1 MIDELHMRV
10 GLEPITSPSA
20 WHLKQEAQL
29 ELELIGHRNTK
40 LGWIP
45 SHHIIYFQN
54 WVKRRKMIDKLE
66 VGPHLSKKN
75 KLEVGPHLAHV
86 PHMDSKNYITYIYII

>member
-66 VGPHLSKKN
+66 VGPHL
-75 KLEVGPHLAHV
+75 AHV
-86 PHMDSKNYITYIYII
+86 PHMDSKNYITYIYI